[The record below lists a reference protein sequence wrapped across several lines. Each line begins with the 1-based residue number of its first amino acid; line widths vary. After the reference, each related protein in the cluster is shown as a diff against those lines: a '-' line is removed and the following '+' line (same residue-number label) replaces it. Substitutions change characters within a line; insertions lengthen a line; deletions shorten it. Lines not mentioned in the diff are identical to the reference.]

1 MKWASVYYSNF
12 TKGDVEKKLNVRIC
26 NLIKASKPIQDLRG
40 EAKYDVSDTKEKVY
54 TRLVEYLHCEP
65 YPSMAED
72 DFQESNLH
80 DMVKAVLLPTL
91 SDFKHKSKCDDGL
104 TLHQAKE
111 ILWVDPGFED
121 FIFMNFI
128 SSTEESEDEDRT
140 FVLVVEAKQS
150 LLAAAFRQLLLALND
165 MWDSNGKKGVVYGF
179 AVAGEDWHMVTYDG
193 KFRLTDKFTVMFP
206 SMGEGEMKEKWMR
219 EYSVVVDL
227 LYIALEAGGCR
238 KLGGLLNANASS
250 FSAKHNFLFAK
261 DFRPE

>member
-72 DFQESNLH
+72 DFQESNLQDN

-91 SDFKHKSKCDDGL
+91 LDFKHKSKRDDKL
-104 TLHQAKE
+104 TLHKAKE
-111 ILWVDPGFED
+111 MLWVDATDVEFGSHQD
-121 FIFMNFI
+121 FIFMSFI
-128 SSTEESEDEDRT
+128 SSTEESEGEDRT
-140 FVLVVEAKQS
+140 LVLVVEAKQS
-150 LLAAAFRQLLLALND
+150 LLAAAFQKLLLALHD
-165 MWDSNGKKGVVYGF
+165 IWDSNGRIGVVYGF
-179 AVAGEDWHMVTYDG
+179 TVAGEDWQMVTYDG
-193 KFRLTDKFTVMFP
+193 KFRLTDKFTVVFP
-206 SMGEGEMKEKWMR
+206 SMGEGDMKERWMR

-227 LYIALEAGGCR
+227 LYIALEEGGRDVAG
-238 KLGGLLNANASS
+238 
-250 FSAKHNFLFAK
+250 H
-261 DFRPE
+261 